1 MVQRLLNVILC
12 DIQAAILVQDALHA
26 HQNAVKRKLKWAKVL
41 NKAHT
46 RHICTH
52 EWTIILQVWFPFDSI
67 DRLMVLLRYHGVP
80 QDPCIQDTDK
90 IGDDICTPAIL
101 MQVYNCTSQVSV
113 FNLFNHC
120 LFGRTWQP
128 FTS

>member
-1 MVQRLLNVILC
+1 
-12 DIQAAILVQDALHA
+12 LHA

-41 NKAHT
+41 SKAHK

-52 EWTIILQVWFPFDSI
+52 EWAIILQVWFPFDSI

-101 MQVYNCTSQVSV
+101 MQVYTTAPLRHQVSV
-113 FNLFNHC
+113 FDLFNDC
-120 LFGRTWQP
+120 LFGRTWQR
-128 FTS
+128 FVS